1 MELKDLALEKKEG
14 RMRLRVT
21 VNWEEC
27 DEPNRELYIETE
39 SLFAEAL
46 SENYHPF
53 LVGCIIPAMHF
64 GEKRIRLKEKV
75 CPTLLEGLKIVQ
87 GLMIQ
92 WSKGKYRPISI
103 ESEILNSPR
112 YAGSHRHGALFL
124 SGGIDSLAA
133 LRTILDHYPK
143 NHPGSVR
150 DCFMIHGFDI
160 GGVIA
165 RGLKY
170 HVFDRAVSALSH
182 ISHDAGVELIPVYTN
197 IRHLC
202 DDRDLWLN
210 KFFGAVLG
218 AVAHAF
224 SKRIHLAYI
233 ASSYDIPH
241 LHPCGSHPLLD
252 PSFSSSDLQIIHRD
266 LAMTRMEKIRKV
278 AAWDAAFQHLRV
290 CLANVPD
297 RLNCGKCEKC
307 VRTMLEL
314 LAVGVLHKTDA
325 FVEKDVFPEHLS
337 AFSIRIRERE
347 SFYREILPL
356 LAEKG
361 RKDLVEK
368 IEEKLLFDP
377 V

>member
-1 MELKDLALEKKEG
+1 LQLKDLALENNG
-14 RMRLRVT
+14 SRTRLRAT
-21 VNWEEC
+21 VVWEAC
-27 DEPNRELYIETE
+27 DQPQREIYIETE
-39 SLFAEAL
+39 SQFAKDL
-46 SENYHPF
+46 SEDPHPF
-53 LVGCIIPAMHF
+53 LVGCLIPAMHF
-64 GEKRIRLKEKV
+64 GEERIQLKGRI
-75 CPTLLEGLKIVQ
+75 CPTLLEGLEVVQ
-87 GLMIQ
+87 GLMVR
-92 WSKGKYRPISI
+92 WSKGEYRLLSI
-103 ESEILNSPR
+103 ETETLDYPR
-112 YAGSHRHGALFL
+112 YTASNRHAALFL

-143 NHPGSVR
+143 NHPGMVK
-150 DCFMIHGFDI
+150 DCLMIHGFDI
-160 GGVIA
+160 GGVVA
-165 RGLKY
+165 RGMKY
-170 HVFDRAVSALSH
+170 HVFDRAFSSLSNVAE
-182 ISHDAGVELIPVYTN
+182 DAGTTLIPVYTN

-210 KFFGAVLG
+210 KFFGSVLA
-218 AVAHAF
+218 AVAHVF

-252 PSFSSSDLQIIHRD
+252 PSFSSYELKIIHRD

-278 AAWDAAFQHLRV
+278 VAWDSAFQNLRV

-314 LAVGVLHKTDA
+314 IAVGALHKTCA
-325 FVEKDVFPEHLS
+325 FRERNVLPEDLS

-361 RKDLVEK
+361 RMDLVAK
-368 IEEKLLFDP
+368 IEEKLLSDP